1 MFTAAQ
7 DSIVARLTAVLAAN
21 VVTEKARVIVAAE
34 LARVPESRQF
44 APAVHVV
51 YQGHAVGQ
59 EIGQGRIQAV
69 TQNWLIVCTAR
80 NAIGQGDPSPA
91 TVDAGRIAEVVLTAL
106 LGFDP
111 LGNGAQL
118 RLADAPGPEYDG
130 GYCYLPLNF
139 RLRSTFKGIP

>member
-1 MFTAAQ
+1 MFVAIQ
-7 DSIVARLTAVLAAN
+7 DAIIARLTVVLGSN
-21 VVTEKARVIVAAE
+21 PVTEKTKIITAAE
-34 LARVPESRQF
+34 LSRVPESRQF
-44 APAVHVV
+44 APAVHVI
-51 YQGHAVGQ
+51 YGGHSVGEQ
-59 EIGQGRIQAV
+59 IAGGRVQSV
-69 TQNWLIVCTAR
+69 VQNWLVVCTAR
-80 NAIGQGDPSPA
+80 NAIGQGDPAPA
-91 TVDAGRIAEVVLTAL
+91 TIDAGKMGEVVLGAL